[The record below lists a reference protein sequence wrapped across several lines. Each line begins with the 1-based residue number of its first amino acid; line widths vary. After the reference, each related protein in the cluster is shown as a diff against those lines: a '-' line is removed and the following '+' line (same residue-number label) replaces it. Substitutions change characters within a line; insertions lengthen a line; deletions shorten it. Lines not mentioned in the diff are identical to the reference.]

1 MSEALKVFLTG
12 GRGFLGQHILKCCE
26 DQGYEVRALSRT
38 PQSDPR
44 FRCGN
49 LLEPSG
55 LIDFV
60 EEADVVIHAAGLVSH
75 EAKDS
80 DRVWQANFMATKN
93 LLELLRTTKPAR
105 LIMLSTSG
113 TIAVSEEER
122 SHTEDSGSPAELIQR
137 WPYYRSKHYAE
148 LEALKF
154 LEGSATKTYILN
166 PSLLLGPGDEHGR
179 SHKSIHRLLDGSLP
193 GLPGGGLSFTD
204 VRDVAGLVATLCMKD
219 AEEGRYLL
227 SGCNMSFVDYYQRCG
242 RLAEINPPL
251 MRIPRFAHKALRWLP
266 NGNRFL
272 GEVSPE
278 ELELASHFW
287 YVDDSKARD
296 QLNWTTRDPID
307 TLLDAISDQRERRS
321 RFQW

>member
-1 MSEALKVFLTG
+1 MSAALKVFLTG
-12 GRGFLGQHILKCCE
+12 GRGFLGQHILNCCE
-26 DQGYEVRALSRT
+26 KRGYEVRALSRT
-38 PQSDPR
+38 PQTDPR
-44 FRCGN
+44 FLCGN

-55 LIDFV
+55 LSDLV
-60 EEADVVIHAAGLVSH
+60 EGADVVVHAAGLVSH
-75 EAKDS
+75 EARDS

-93 LLELLRTTKPAR
+93 LLDVLKKTEPAR

-113 TIAVSEEER
+113 TIAVSAEER
-122 SHTEDSGSPAELIQR
+122 THTESSDSPAELIQR

-154 LEGSATKTYILN
+154 LEESTTRTYILN
-166 PSLLLGPGDEHGR
+166 PSLLLGPGDEDGR

-193 GLPGGGLSFTD
+193 ALPSGGLSFTD
-204 VRDVAGLVATLCMKD
+204 VRDVAELIAALCQQK
-219 AEEGRYLL
+219 AEDGRYLL

-242 RLAEINPPL
+242 RLADIDPPL

-266 NGNRFL
+266 NGERLL

-287 YVDDSKARD
+287 YVDDSKARA
-296 QLNWTTRDPID
+296 QLHWTTRDPID
-307 TLLDAISDQRERRS
+307 TLLDAINDQRERRS